1 MVEPLTLLAAATAA
15 TGLWAAYRMRCRAI
29 RAESR
34 LAGLAGQLEA
44 ARHAANHDSL
54 TGLYNRRGF
63 HQRGEVLL
71 TDRTQFPILAIV
83 VDLDAFKQVNDAF
96 GHAAGDRVLTTI
108 GRRLTHF
115 VGDGAVAR
123 LGGDEFAALMGNVPV
138 DPGSRDQARKR
149 LASQLGAPIEIG
161 GEAVRIHA
169 SIGLAPVTGPTRLAE
184 ALALADTDMYRTK
197 SLTSA
202 ASLPLDNAS
211 IAEV

>member
-1 MVEPLTLLAAATAA
+1 MVEPVTLLATAVAAAGFGVA
-15 TGLWAAYRMRCRAI
+15 HRMRGRAH
-29 RAESR
+29 RAEAR

-71 TDRTQFPILAIV
+71 TDRAQFPLLAIV

-96 GHAAGDRVLTTI
+96 GHAAGDRVLTTV

-115 VGDGAVAR
+115 VRDGAVAR

-138 DPGSRDQARKR
+138 DPASLDQARHR
-149 LASQLGAPIEIG
+149 LVGQLGAPIEIG
-161 GEAVRIHA
+161 NDAIRVRA

-184 ALALADTDMYRTK
+184 ALSRADADMYRTK

-202 ASLPLDNAS
+202 ASLPLNNAS